1 MRENN
6 YRRSQRV
13 SAKIDCERCAG
24 TGKFITGS
32 MNGKPTGPGGICFRC
47 GGKGYQTDSD
57 ERRNY
62 GYDNY
67 AAARAFH
74 ADLNS

>member
-1 MRENN
+1 M
-6 YRRSQRV
+6 
-13 SAKIDCERCAG
+13 SAERKKQKCERCVG
-24 TGKFITGS
+24 TGRFITGS
-32 MNGKPTGPGGICFRC
+32 MHGRPTGPGGICYRC
-47 GGKGYQTDSD
+47 GGKGYQTTSD

-67 AAARAFH
+67 AAARAIH